1 MPRTEGLLDSTVP
14 SPGEQTCATATSGR
28 YRVVERRSFGPY
40 ALLTL
45 LAPDIA
51 AVAVPGQFVM
61 VALPGSRFRLR
72 RPLSLHSV
80 DGERVR
86 LLVEPRGEG
95 TRELAELGIAD
106 TLAVAGPLGH
116 GFPLDRVH
124 AALLVAGGIGVAP
137 FQFVADVLRARGI
150 PVTAAFGFRDEGQAR
165 LAGAFEIDDLWV
177 ATDDGSVGRHGTAV
191 ELAREVGAGP
201 QASVLACGP
210 APLLAAVR
218 AWASAAG
225 LSGYA
230 SLEAHMACG
239 SGACHGCVVATR
251 EGYLRVCVDGPV
263 FALDLLEA
271 DAGEPRN
278 DADQTRGGAGP
289 QATQ

>member
-1 MPRTEGLLDSTVP
+1 MSEGPSRAMPLP
-14 SPGEQTCATATSGR
+14 PAEQTCATATSGR
-28 YRVVERRSFGPY
+28 YRVIERRAFGPY

-51 AVAVPGQFVM
+51 AVAAPGQFVM
-61 VALPGSRFRLR
+61 VALPGTQFRLR

-86 LLVEPRGEG
+86 LLIEPRGEG

-106 TLAVAGPLGH
+106 SLAVAGPLGR
-116 GFPLDRVH
+116 GFPLDDVR
-124 AALLVAGGIGVAP
+124 AALLVGGGIGTAP
-137 FQFVADVLRARGI
+137 FQFVADVLHARGV
-150 PVTAAFGFRDEGQAR
+150 PVTATFGFRDASQAR

-225 LSGYA
+225 LPGYA

-263 FALDLLEA
+263 FALDLLED
-271 DAGEPRN
+271 DAGGPRS
-278 DADQTRGGAGP
+278 DADQTVGGAEP
-289 QATQ
+289 RAAR

>member
-1 MPRTEGLLDSTVP
+1 MDFTAPPPE
-14 SPGEQTCATATSGR
+14 EQTCATATSGR
-28 YRVVERRSFGPY
+28 YRVIERRSFGPY

-51 AVAVPGQFVM
+51 AVAAPGQFVM
-61 VALPGSRFRLR
+61 AALPGTQFRLR

-86 LLVEPRGEG
+86 LLIEPRGGG

-106 TLAVAGPLGH
+106 TLALAGPLGR
-116 GFPLDRVH
+116 GFPLERVR
-124 AALLVAGGIGVAP
+124 AALLVAGGIGTAP
-137 FQFVADVLRARGI
+137 FQFVADVLRSRGV
-150 PVTAAFGFRDEGQAR
+150 PVTATFGFRDEGQAR

-177 ATDDGSVGRHGTAV
+177 ATDDGSVGRRGTAV

-218 AWASAAG
+218 SWTGAAG

-239 SGACHGCVVATR
+239 SGACHGCVVPTR

-263 FALDLLEA
+263 FALDLLESGA
-271 DAGEPRN
+271 DESGSG
-278 DADQTRGGAGP
+278 ADESGSGAVEREG
-289 QATQ
+289 TS

>member
-1 MPRTEGLLDSTVP
+1 MRQTEGPLSSAAP
-14 SPGEQTCATATSGR
+14 PPEEQTCATATSGR
-28 YRVVERRSFGPY
+28 YRVIERRSFGPY

-45 LAPDIA
+45 LAPEIA
-51 AVAVPGQFVM
+51 AVAAPGQFVM
-61 VALPGSRFRLR
+61 VALPGTQFRLR

-116 GFPLDRVH
+116 GFPLERVR

-137 FQFVADVLRARGI
+137 FQFVADVLRARGV
-150 PVTAAFGFRDEGQAR
+150 PVTATFGFRDEGQAR
-165 LAGAFEIDDLWV
+165 LSGAFEIDDLWV

-201 QASVLACGP
+201 QTSVLACGP

-218 AWASAAG
+218 AWASTAG

-239 SGACHGCVVATR
+239 SGACHGCVVPTR

-271 DAGEPRN
+271 GAPETGLAPDDAK
-278 DADQTRGGAGP
+278 P

>member
-1 MPRTEGLLDSTVP
+1 LDSTAP
-14 SPGEQTCATATSGR
+14 PPEEQTCATATSGR
-28 YRVVERRSFGPY
+28 YRVIERRSFGPY

-51 AVAVPGQFVM
+51 AVAAPGQFVM
-61 VALPGSRFRLR
+61 AALPGARFRLR
-72 RPLSLHSV
+72 RPLSVHSV

-95 TRELAELGIAD
+95 TRELVELGVAD

-116 GFPLDRVH
+116 GFPLERVR

-150 PVTAAFGFRDEGQAR
+150 PVTATFGFRDEGQAR

-177 ATDDGSVGRHGTAV
+177 ATDDGSVGRHG
-191 ELAREVGAGP
+191 
-201 QASVLACGP
+201 P

-218 AWASAAG
+218 AWTSAAG

-251 EGYLRVCVDGPV
+251 EGYLRVCVGGPV
-263 FALDLLEA
+263 FALDLLEGDA
-271 DAGEPRN
+271 DEPRS
-278 DADQTRGGAGP
+278 DADQTRGGAEP

>member
-1 MPRTEGLLDSTVP
+1 VI
-14 SPGEQTCATATSGR
+14 
-28 YRVVERRSFGPY
+28 ERRSFGPY

-150 PVTAAFGFRDEGQAR
+150 PVTATFGFRDEGQAR

-177 ATDDGSVGRHGTAV
+177 ATDDGSVGRPGPPSRRRTSLGERGRLVGLCLPRSAHG
-191 ELAREVGAGP
+191 LRQRRLSRLRRGDSRGLPAGLRRRP
-201 QASVLACGP
+201 G
-210 APLLAAVR
+210 VR
-218 AWASAAG
+218 ARPSRA
-225 LSGYA
+225 
-230 SLEAHMACG
+230 
-239 SGACHGCVVATR
+239 R
-251 EGYLRVCVDGPV
+251 R
-263 FALDLLEA
+263 
-271 DAGEPRN
+271 
-278 DADQTRGGAGP
+278 
-289 QATQ
+289 